1 VTNPKGGRHERSR
14 LDWLRDQG
22 VNVVRVHDG
31 GTRDEGD
38 LRVTGKR
45 LQRFDRIADY
55 IENGAIGDATYAVQC
70 KAYRNLADGINAA
83 MRDLPEQTANAGADF
98 GVALIRRHGKP
109 NPEDDL
115 VVMRLAD
122 FVRTGLWL

>member
-1 VTNPKGGRHERSR
+1 MTNPKGGRHERTR

-22 VNVVRVHDG
+22 INVVRVHDG

-38 LRVTGKR
+38 LRVWGWR
-45 LQRFDRIADY
+45 VVASPV
-55 IENGAIGDATYAVQC
+55 GAALAAGIYAVQC

-109 NPEDDL
+109 DPADDL
-115 VVMRLAD
+115 VVMRLED

>member
-1 VTNPKGGRHERSR
+1 MTNPKGGRHERSR

-38 LRVTGKR
+38 LRVFGTR
-45 LQRFDRIADY
+45 QDCV
-55 IENGAIGDATYAVQC
+55 GAVWNAVYAVQC